1 MTQSRDEQTQLA
13 AERQTQIETLVH
25 ERNYQAQQ
33 ALSLSQSHT
42 ECEQLHNQLQQQEAI
57 MANLKA
63 QYSESDAR
71 QRLLNDEMIKAE
83 AQLEL
88 IKDVLLREP
97 GL

>member
-1 MTQSRDEQTQLA
+1 
-13 AERQTQIETLVH
+13 
-25 ERNYQAQQ
+25 
-33 ALSLSQSHT
+33 
-42 ECEQLHNQLQQQEAI
+42 